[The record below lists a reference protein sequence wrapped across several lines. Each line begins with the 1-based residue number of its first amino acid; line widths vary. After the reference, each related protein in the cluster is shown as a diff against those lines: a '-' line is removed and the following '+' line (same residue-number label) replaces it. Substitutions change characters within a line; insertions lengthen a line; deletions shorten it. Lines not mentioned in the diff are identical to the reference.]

1 MKICRFLL
9 IFFASLYNVNFTIA
23 SENKEIS
30 KEEEINYQQ
39 HCSKDLAYLRKNI
52 EENSAPFK
60 DQEDS
65 AFRKWFDKGYL
76 HTQELVNGVKDPD
89 DCYYALK
96 FYINGFGNP
105 YMSIRSYIQS
115 PPEKYP
121 GFLTAKYGND
131 HVVIYKD
138 SLISS
143 LNKVNV
149 GNKITH
155 INDIKI
161 EDYFEKYIMPFYAN
175 DDSEFSQR
183 VASIFSFI
191 INGNRYVPIP
201 LTATFINDKAEQKI
215 SLKYTEL
222 SEEALNVSKNIRQP
236 EPDQHFKI
244 EMVSNGVWITIP
256 SFYLSREETISYTGM
271 LSKLKELAKED
282 WILFDLRNN
291 RGGGSVWARPII
303 RNLWGDDYIKHLGK
317 NHEYNSTWVK
327 KIRVSKQNF
336 FDFKKT
342 ANAAEIKKFA
352 AALEHGDDFFEKK
365 WSIYNEDLNLYSNQ
379 DSSPFKARIFVFTDH
394 FCRST
399 CWSFVNQILQIPGVT
414 HIGVPT
420 VIQNNSSYAKSV
432 RSPSDNFDF
441 FYPTEIRI
449 YPNKNAGQALIPSK
463 IFNGN
468 IRNESEVVDWVL
480 SITEKNPS
488 L

>member
-1 MKICRFLL
+1 M
-9 IFFASLYNVNFTIA
+9 
-23 SENKEIS
+23 
-30 KEEEINYQQ
+30 
-39 HCSKDLAYLRKNI
+39 
-52 EENSAPFK
+52 
-60 DQEDS
+60 
-65 AFRKWFDKGYL
+65 
-76 HTQELVNGVKDPD
+76 PD
-89 DCYYALK
+89 
-96 FYINGFGNP
+96 F
-105 YMSIRSYIQS
+105 
-115 PPEKYP
+115 
-121 GFLTAKYGND
+121 
-131 HVVIYKD
+131 
-138 SLISS
+138 
-143 LNKVNV
+143 
-149 GNKITH
+149 
-155 INDIKI
+155 
-161 EDYFEKYIMPFYAN
+161 
-175 DDSEFSQR
+175 
-183 VASIFSFI
+183 IFSFI